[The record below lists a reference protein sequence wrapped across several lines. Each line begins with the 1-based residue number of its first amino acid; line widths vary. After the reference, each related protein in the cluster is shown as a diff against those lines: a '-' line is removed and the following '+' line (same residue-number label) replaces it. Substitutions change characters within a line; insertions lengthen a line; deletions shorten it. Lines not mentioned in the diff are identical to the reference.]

1 MTGTSFFVENRRQP
15 TDRGLPMKY
24 QAAIFDIDGT
34 LLDSVDLHAEAWRQ
48 VFLKHDR
55 DIPFDQI
62 RAQIG
67 KGGDQLLPVFFS
79 QEDVEE
85 FGEKMNSE
93 RGKLFKK
100 EFMPRVKPFA
110 GVRPLFERLI
120 GDGYK
125 IALASSAKREELEH
139 YAKLLEIADLI
150 DAGTSADDA
159 EKSKPEPDIFEAAVE
174 KLSGVPTGTC
184 LAIGDTPYD
193 AEAAGKIGV
202 KTLGMLCG
210 GFPEADLRRAGAI
223 AIFQNPADL
232 LARYEQTPF
241 NGK

>member
-1 MTGTSFFVENRRQP
+1 
-15 TDRGLPMKY
+15 MKY

-48 VFLKHDR
+48 IFLQHDR
-55 DIPFDQI
+55 DVPFEKI

-79 QEDVEE
+79 KEELAE
-85 FGEKMNSE
+85 FGEKMNTE

-100 EFMPRVKPFA
+100 EFLPKVMPFPGGRA
-110 GVRPLFERLI
+110 LFKRLKK
-120 GDGYK
+120 DGFK
-125 IALASSAKREELEH
+125 LALASSAKRDELEH
-139 YAKLLEIADLI
+139 YAKQLEIEDLI
-150 DAGTSADDA
+150 DAGTSTDDA
-159 EKSKPEPDIFEAAVE
+159 EKSKPHPDIFEAAVK

-193 AEAAGKIGV
+193 AEAAGKIGIETIGV
-202 KTLGMLCG
+202 LCG

-223 AIFQNPADL
+223 AIFQDPEDL
-232 LARYEQTPF
+232 LRRYDESPF
-241 NGK
+241 ADG

>member
-1 MTGTSFFVENRRQP
+1 
-15 TDRGLPMKY
+15 MKY

-48 VFLKHDR
+48 VFLHHDR
-55 DIPFDQI
+55 DIPFEQI

-79 QEDVEE
+79 EEEVEK
-85 FGEKMNSE
+85 FGEKMNTE
-93 RGKLFKK
+93 RGKLFKT
-100 EFMPRVKPFA
+100 EFMPKVKPFP
-110 GVRPLFERLI
+110 GVRTLFERLKK
-120 GDGYK
+120 DGFK
-125 IALASSAKREELEH
+125 IALASSARRDELEH
-139 YAKLLEIADLI
+139 YAKLLEIDDLI
-150 DAGTSADDA
+150 DAGTSTDDA
-159 EKSKPEPDIFEAAVE
+159 EKSKPHPDIFEAAVK

-193 AEAAGKIGV
+193 AEAAGKIGI

-223 AIFQNPADL
+223 AIFQDPEDL
-232 LARYEQTPF
+232 LRSYEESPLA
-241 NGK
+241 NR